1 MQMMKV
7 SEEELKEF
15 SKQRLVNEDHSE
27 DPGSTNEQMLMEL
40 FEEEEILKQ
49 AIEKLTQK
57 H

>member
-15 SKQRLVNEDHSE
+15 SNQRLVNEDHSE

-40 FEEEEILKQ
+40 FEEEEILEQ
-49 AIEKLTQK
+49 AREKLEQNQ
-57 H
+57 